1 MNLIVKSFPLA
12 TILSLAMATTAGAIQ
27 PATATTTI
35 KLTESQ
41 RLIAQTPAPPTR
53 QNQTRS
59 RRFVNTMMMLH
70 MQMIES
76 AEEALQ
82 SPDPETKRMAMQT
95 IKDSNAQITKL
106 MDMRRKLY
114 RYLDDGIGDD
124 SV

>member
-1 MNLIVKSFPLA
+1 
-12 TILSLAMATTAGAIQ
+12 MATTAGAIQ

-95 IKDSNAQITKL
+95 IKDSNAQINKL